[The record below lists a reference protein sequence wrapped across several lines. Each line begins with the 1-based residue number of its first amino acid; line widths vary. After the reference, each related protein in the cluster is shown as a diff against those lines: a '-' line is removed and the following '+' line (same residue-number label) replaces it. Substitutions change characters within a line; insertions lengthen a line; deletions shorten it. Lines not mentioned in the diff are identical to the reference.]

1 MGIWSWMD
9 RMESITTARIA
20 ILTVATNIHAIRWIN
35 ALAERGVDMVVIT
48 QQPPL
53 PGDYHP
59 SVRFELLPFRGRLA
73 YLLNALA
80 LPQVFARTGA
90 RLLHV
95 HYAGGYGATL
105 WLSGIR
111 DALISVWGGD
121 VYDVPGRSMLHRTAV
136 CRALEKA
143 VRVTSTSH
151 VMKAQVERL
160 GVRTRV
166 DVVPFGVDTSLFR
179 PGLNPRQKNGRLVIG
194 TVKTL
199 APKYGIDTLIRGFE
213 LALRD
218 PAFRARDPELRLVG
232 GGRARR
238 DYERLT
244 AELGLEDRIRFYGE
258 IRHAEV
264 PAMLSGFDIYAAI
277 SRDDSESFGVAVIE
291 ASACGLPVLVSDAGG
306 LPEVVEDEVTGIIV
320 PRSDPRAVA
329 RALLRLAA
337 DPALRQA
344 FGAAGR
350 ERVKRLYEWS
360 GCVDEMLAIYA
371 QIIGRGTASQPQDER
386 ACRARRDGRSREPL
400 RIAARLAEKS

>member
-1 MGIWSWMD
+1 MDGIEAIKPG
-9 RMESITTARIA
+9 RVA

-35 ALAERGVDMVVIT
+35 ALAERGLDLVVIT

-59 SVRFELLPFRGRLA
+59 SVRFALLPFRGRFA

-80 LPQVFARTGA
+80 LPRVFARTGA

-95 HYAGGYGATL
+95 HYAGGYGATT
-105 WLSGIR
+105 WLSGLR
-111 DALISVWGGD
+111 NALISVWGGD
-121 VYDVPGRSMLHRTAV
+121 VYDVPRRSALHRMAV

-143 VRVTSTSH
+143 VRITSTSH

-166 DVVPFGVDTSLFR
+166 DVVPFGVDTTLFR
-179 PGLNPRQKNGRLVIG
+179 PGLDAGKGGRLIIG

-213 LALRD
+213 LALQD
-218 PAFRARDPELRLVG
+218 PAFRARDPELRIAG
-232 GGRARR
+232 GGAARR
-238 DYERLT
+238 DYEQLARS
-244 AELGLEDRIRFYGE
+244 LGLQDHVHFYGQ
-258 IRHAEV
+258 IRHADV

-320 PRSDPRAVA
+320 PRDDPHAVA

-337 DPALRQA
+337 DPALREA
-344 FGAAGR
+344 FGTAGR

-360 GCVDEMLAIYA
+360 GCVDAMLAIYA
-371 QIIGRGTASQPQDER
+371 EIMGSASATRPQDGLAR
-386 ACRARRDGRSREPL
+386 HDRRDGRPREPL
-400 RIAARLAEKS
+400 RIAARLSEGS